1 MPPSNA
7 SRDPRSDASSAR
19 GARMGLGRALAFL
32 APALIGCAGAAVPPA
47 GPDGAEAAVASPRPD
62 ASSAELPDVWI
73 VSPEQGDLGF
83 DWRTRL
89 DVIELRFERAGA
101 PASGLSPASVR
112 VVLDGVELPWHGVD
126 GEPLH
131 IALPGAEHQ
140 LELWVADGLAP
151 RPAHAGVVLAT
162 TARCRTSVE
171 ALLPDTRAD
180 RRIAVSPRT
189 LCAGDTL
196 AARE

>member
-1 MPPSNA
+1 M
-7 SRDPRSDASSAR
+7 D
-19 GARMGLGRALAFL
+19 LGKALAFL
-32 APALIGCAGAAVPPA
+32 VPAVIGCGGAPVPPA
-47 GPDGAEAAVASPRPD
+47 CPDEMDAAVASPRSD
-62 ASSAELPDVWI
+62 ASAELPDVWI
-73 VSPEQGDLGF
+73 VSPEPGDLGF

-89 DVIELRFERAGA
+89 DVIELRLERAGA
-101 PASGLSPASVR
+101 PASGLAPAAVR

-131 IALPGAEHQ
+131 VALPGSAHE

-151 RPAHAGVVLAT
+151 SPAHAGVTLAT
-162 TARCRTSVE
+162 TAHCRTRVE
-171 ALLPDTRAD
+171 AALPDTGAD

-189 LCAGDTL
+189 LCPNDTL